1 MYERDQEWDDW
12 VWRQK
17 ESGSKGDRLWRE
29 YKARKEQA
37 EKANRELS
45 NQKED
50 DVSER

>member
-12 VWRQK
+12 VWDQK
-17 ESGSKGDRLWRE
+17 GIKADRLWRE